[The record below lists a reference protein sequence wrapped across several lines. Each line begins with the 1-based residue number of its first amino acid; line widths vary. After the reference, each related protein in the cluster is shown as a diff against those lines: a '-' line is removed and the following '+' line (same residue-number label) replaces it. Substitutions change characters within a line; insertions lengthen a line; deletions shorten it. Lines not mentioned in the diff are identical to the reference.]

1 MADFGRNCAFR
12 CREIESLWNS
22 PKFISKTFNLVLSAF
37 FYFVRTI
44 PAFRGIFA
52 RKTLEL
58 PNFFGYSIVKYLQ
71 KRKERR
77 LFQDSF
83 ENSSRHRS

>member
-37 FYFVRTI
+37 FYFARTI
-44 PAFRGIFA
+44 QAFRGIFA
-52 RKTLEL
+52 R
-58 PNFFGYSIVKYLQ
+58 
-71 KRKERR
+71 
-77 LFQDSF
+77 
-83 ENSSRHRS
+83 